1 MLSLGSNLGRRE
13 DYLARAL
20 NRLDERGVEPV
31 LCSSVYETEPV
42 GVVDQ
47 GLFLN
52 LVCQVETRQAPA
64 SLLATCMEVESSLGR
79 SRNIAKGPRNID
91 IDILFFGREIVRR
104 RDLQIPHPRF
114 RNRRFVLVPLNEILP
129 CFKDPI
135 TGRRPDELLRLCP
148 DRTRVTRYCAAA
160 RRPAPPYWKI
170 G

>member
-1 MLSLGSNLGRRE
+1 M
-13 DYLARAL
+13 

-42 GVVDQ
+42 GVADQ

-64 SLLATCMEVESSLGR
+64 SLLATCLEVESSLGR
-79 SRNIAKGPRNID
+79 SRNIAMGPRNID

-129 CFKDPI
+129 CFKDPT

-148 DRTRVTRYCAAA
+148 DRTRVTRYCTAA
-160 RRPAPPYWKI
+160 RRPAPPYWRI

>member
-1 MLSLGSNLGRRE
+1 MGCRE

-20 NRLDERGVEPV
+20 NRLHQRGVEPV

-42 GVVDQ
+42 GVVGQ

-64 SLLATCMEVESSLGR
+64 SLLATCLDVETSLGR
-79 SRNIAKGPRNID
+79 SRNLAKEPRNID
-91 IDILFFGREIVRR
+91 IDILFFGREVLHQ

-114 RNRRFVLVPLNEILP
+114 RSRKFVLVPLNEIQP
-129 CFKDPI
+129 CFRDPI
-135 TGRRPDELLRLCP
+135 TGNRPAELLRLCP
-148 DRTRVTRYCAAA
+148 DRTRVEHYCVATRH
-160 RRPAPPYWKI
+160 PEPPYWKI

>member
-1 MLSLGSNLGRRE
+1 M
-13 DYLARAL
+13 
-20 NRLDERGVEPV
+20 EPV

-64 SLLATCMEVESSLGR
+64 SLLATCLEVESSLGR
-79 SRNIAKGPRNID
+79 SRNIAQGPRNID
-91 IDILFFGREIVRR
+91 IDILFFGQKIVRR

-114 RNRRFVLVPLNEILP
+114 RNRKFVLVPLNEILP
-129 CFKDPI
+129 GFRDPM
-135 TGRRPDELLRLCP
+135 TGRSPDEWLRLCP
-148 DRTRVTRYCAAA
+148 DRTRVTRYCAAT
-160 RRPAPPYWKI
+160 RHPAPAYWKI

>member
-1 MLSLGSNLGRRE
+1 MGRRE

-20 NRLDERGVEPV
+20 NRLDERGAEPV

-64 SLLATCMEVESSLGR
+64 SLLATCLDVEASLGR
-79 SRNIAKGPRNID
+79 SRKHAKEPRNID
-91 IDILFFGREIVRR
+91 IDILFFGQEIVRR

-114 RNRRFVLVPLNEILP
+114 RSRKFVLVPWNEILP
-129 CFKDPI
+129 CFRDPI
-135 TGRRPDELLRLCP
+135 TGRSPDELLRVCP
-148 DRTRVTRYCAAA
+148 DRTRVTRYCAAT
-160 RRPAPPYWKI
+160 RHPEPAFWKI

>member
-1 MLSLGSNLGRRE
+1 M
-13 DYLARAL
+13 
-20 NRLDERGVEPV
+20 EPV

-42 GVVDQ
+42 GGVDQ
-47 GLFLN
+47 DLFLN

-64 SLLATCMEVESSLGR
+64 SLLATCLEVESSLGR
-79 SRNIAKGPRNID
+79 SRNIVMGPRNID

-104 RDLQIPHPRF
+104 RDLQIPHPRY

-148 DRTRVTRYCAAA
+148 DRTRVTRYGAAA
-160 RRPAPPYWKI
+160 RHPAPAYWKI

>member
-1 MLSLGSNLGRRE
+1 M
-13 DYLARAL
+13 
-20 NRLDERGVEPV
+20 EPV

-42 GVVDQ
+42 GVVGQ

-64 SLLATCMEVESSLGR
+64 PLLATCLEVESSLGR

-91 IDILFFGREIVRR
+91 IDILFFGQEIVRR

-114 RNRRFVLVPLNEILP
+114 RKRQFVLVPLNEILP
-129 CFKDPI
+129 RFRDPV

-148 DRTRVTRYCAAA
+148 DRTRVTRYCSAT
-160 RRPAPPYWKI
+160 RHPAPAYWKI